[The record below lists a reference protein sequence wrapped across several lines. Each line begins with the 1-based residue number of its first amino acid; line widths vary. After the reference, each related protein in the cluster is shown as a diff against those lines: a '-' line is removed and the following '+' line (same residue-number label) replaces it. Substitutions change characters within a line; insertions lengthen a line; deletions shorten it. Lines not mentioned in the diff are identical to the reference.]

1 MASRFVISRDEA
13 GAYRFR
19 LVLGNGQTIAVSEA
33 FTSRAA
39 CVNGIESVRRTAPEA
54 ALDDSEL

>member
-1 MASRFVISRDEA
+1 MAGRFVISRDTA
-13 GAYRFR
+13 GAYRFK
-19 LVLGNGQTIAVSEA
+19 LVMGNGQTIAISET

-54 ALDDSEL
+54 ELDDSEV

>member
-1 MASRFVISRDEA
+1 MASRFVISRDAA

-19 LVLGNGQTIAVSEA
+19 LVMGNGQTIAVSEA

-54 ALDDSEL
+54 VLDDSEL